1 MAQKVE
7 FNYGIGI
14 KNPANLKVGDQMTVI
29 KKGYRVCEMCATTD
43 LLDDISRDK
52 VGSLQVLEV
61 IVKRS
66 EELKKEDLVD
76 IGFEKID
83 EIEEYLEREYPNY
96 LGDRSLV
103 SIITFE
109 RVS

>member
-1 MAQKVE
+1 MAQKIE

-14 KNPANLKVGDQMTVI
+14 KDQTKLKIGDKMTVI

-43 LLDDISRDK
+43 LLDDISRDR
-52 VGSLQVLEV
+52 VGTLQVLSV
-61 IVKRS
+61 NVKRS
-66 EELKKEDLVD
+66 EDVTGEDLEK
-76 IGFEKID
+76 IGFETIE

-109 RVS
+109 RVA